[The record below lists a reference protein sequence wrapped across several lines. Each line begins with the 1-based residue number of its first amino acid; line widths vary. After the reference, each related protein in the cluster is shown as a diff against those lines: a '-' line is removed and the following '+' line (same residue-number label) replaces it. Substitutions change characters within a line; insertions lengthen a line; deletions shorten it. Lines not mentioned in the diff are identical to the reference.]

1 MVACNDKRRNS
12 PEEGG
17 NCESLNASLKVWP
30 SCNTP
35 TVKECTPR
43 HPYDPDYSKE
53 DDQREYIA
61 ISPVNAGSTYTGRAV
76 ALFTVN
82 AASVGRAGTRF
93 QTKVMVQGPMT
104 YTVRVEY

>member
-1 MVACNDKRRNS
+1 MQHSSFQREYN
-12 PEEGG
+12 
-17 NCESLNASLKVWP
+17 
-30 SCNTP
+30 
-35 TVKECTPR
+35 KENG
-43 HPYDPDYSKE
+43 
-53 DDQREYIA
+53 QREYIA
-61 ISPVNAGSTYTGRAV
+61 ISPVYAGSTYTGRAV